1 MEKTLYNSKFEHDA
15 CGIGAIIDLNG
26 EPSFSIVDDAL
37 TIVEKLEHR
46 AGKDATGEIGDGVGI
61 MLQVPHEFFS
71 KVGKEMGITLGNRR
85 DYGVGMFFFPQDVL
99 SRLQSQKMFEIICAI
114 ICGVLSLI
122 SLIISIMSFME
133 RGFLFNNAYIW
144 ASKQERESMDKK
156 PYYRQSAIVF
166 ALFAAVFLFMALDC
180 YFLTDWLWIL
190 SGTFSVAAII
200 YAVVSSRNETDKE

>member
-1 MEKTLYNSKFEHDA
+1 
-15 CGIGAIIDLNG
+15 
-26 EPSFSIVDDAL
+26 
-37 TIVEKLEHR
+37 
-46 AGKDATGEIGDGVGI
+46 
-61 MLQVPHEFFS
+61 
-71 KVGKEMGITLGNRR
+71 
-85 DYGVGMFFFPQDVL
+85 
-99 SRLQSQKMFEIICAI
+99 MFEIICAI

-156 PYYRQSAIVF
+156 PHYRQSAIVF

>member
-1 MEKTLYNSKFEHDA
+1 
-15 CGIGAIIDLNG
+15 
-26 EPSFSIVDDAL
+26 
-37 TIVEKLEHR
+37 
-46 AGKDATGEIGDGVGI
+46 
-61 MLQVPHEFFS
+61 
-71 KVGKEMGITLGNRR
+71 
-85 DYGVGMFFFPQDVL
+85 
-99 SRLQSQKMFEIICAI
+99 MFEIICAI
-114 ICGVLSLI
+114 ICGALSLI
-122 SLIISIMSFME
+122 SLIISVMSFME

-180 YFLTDWLWIL
+180 YFLTDWLLIL